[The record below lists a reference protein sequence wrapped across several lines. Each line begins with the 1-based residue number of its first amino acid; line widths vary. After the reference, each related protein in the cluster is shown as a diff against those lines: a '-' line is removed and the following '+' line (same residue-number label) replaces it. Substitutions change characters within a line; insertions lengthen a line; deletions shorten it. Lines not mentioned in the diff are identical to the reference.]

1 MSHINPTIPI
11 SEEDLAALRERLGLD
26 QPLPIQHFA
35 WLAAALSGDF
45 GYSIQRGGV
54 PVLPLVLSRVGP
66 TVLLMFTAMLIA
78 IVAGIFAG
86 IVSAIRK
93 NRAADVGLSI
103 LSFLGV
109 SSPAFLTGLLGLYA
123 FSVVLRWFPSGG
135 MLTPGQPYSTLDV
148 LYHLIVPATLLSI
161 AQGALIMRYMRS
173 SLLEV
178 LSQDYVRTARAKG
191 VREFWVIV
199 KHAVRN
205 ALLPVITLIGSTI
218 GGAIGGAIF
227 IESVF
232 NWPGMGLLMIT
243 AVTSRDYSVI
253 MCATLLIGASVILIN
268 LLTDIAYAAVDPR
281 IRNA

>member
-1 MSHINPTIPI
+1 RMLMPPLRVASRKEQIVLRYIASRTVTGLFMLLALSVLIFIMLRLTPGDPIDAYINPTIPV
-11 SEEDLAALRERLGLD
+11 SEADLAALRARLGLD
-26 QPLPIQHFA
+26 RSLPVQYFA

-135 MLTPGQPYSTLDV
+135 MLTPGQPYSSLDV

-191 VREFWVIV
+191 V
-199 KHAVRN
+199 
-205 ALLPVITLIGSTI
+205 
-218 GGAIGGAIF
+218 
-227 IESVF
+227 
-232 NWPGMGLLMIT
+232 
-243 AVTSRDYSVI
+243 
-253 MCATLLIGASVILIN
+253 
-268 LLTDIAYAAVDPR
+268 
-281 IRNA
+281 